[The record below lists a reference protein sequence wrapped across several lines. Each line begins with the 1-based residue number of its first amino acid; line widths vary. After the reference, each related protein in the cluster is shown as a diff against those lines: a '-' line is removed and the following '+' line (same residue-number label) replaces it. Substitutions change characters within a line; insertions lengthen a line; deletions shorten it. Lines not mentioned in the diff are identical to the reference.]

1 MSSSS
6 SASDNGDSS
15 GGLSSVAGRSGGV
28 FEAPSPSRPRHSA
41 NDVWP
46 EPFLE
51 SLAVQV
57 AVDASLS
64 TSPVDAAPALA
75 NVFRVSYL

>member
-6 SASDNGDSS
+6 SSSNNGDPGS
-15 GGLSSVAGRSGGV
+15 GDTRGV
-28 FEAPSPSRPRHSA
+28 FDAPSPSRPRRGA

-57 AVDASLS
+57 AVDASSSSGLLS
-64 TSPVDAAPALA
+64 AAPALA
-75 NVFRVSYL
+75 NVFR

>member
-1 MSSSS
+1 MSTSSSS
-6 SASDNGDSS
+6 SNNGDSDAGGS
-15 GGLSSVAGRSGGV
+15 GSV
-28 FEAPSPSRPRHSA
+28 FEAPSPSRPRRGA

-57 AVDASLS
+57 AVNASSSSGLLA
-64 TSPVDAAPALA
+64 AAPALA
-75 NVFRVSYL
+75 NVFRVSSDIL

>member
-1 MSSSS
+1 MSTSSSS
-6 SASDNGDSS
+6 SDNGA
-15 GGLSSVAGRSGGV
+15 GGSGGV
-28 FEAPSPSRPRHSA
+28 FEAPSPSRPRRGA

-57 AVDASLS
+57 AVNAS
-64 TSPVDAAPALA
+64 TSAGLLAAAPALA
-75 NVFRVSYL
+75 NVFRVSSNVL